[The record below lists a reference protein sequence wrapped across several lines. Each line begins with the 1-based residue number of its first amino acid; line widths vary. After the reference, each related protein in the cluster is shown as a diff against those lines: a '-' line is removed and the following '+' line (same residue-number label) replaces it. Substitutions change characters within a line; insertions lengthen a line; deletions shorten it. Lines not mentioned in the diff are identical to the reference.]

1 MLIQICK
8 IFAQSKPDFKLWC
21 AEILKF
27 THWRRYITKLLT
39 NPFRKEWGSDT
50 FSREFCPLVF
60 STGNIWHMIR
70 PNYDNQPSWKLKL
83 FSFYAF
89 LFSPFNS
96 FVLLVPEMGL
106 YISWLSQCFF
116 LSNGSLSSPHLIYW
130 DMSISLHTDDS
141 VYHPRPNLHRH

>member
-96 FVLLVPEMGL
+96 FVLLVPEIGL

-116 LSNGSLSSPHLIYW
+116 FIQWQPIFPTPNLLGYVNFSPHGWFCIP
-130 DMSISLHTDDS
+130 S
-141 VYHPRPNLHRH
+141 